1 MRVTVHTTVDRGE
14 GHALVAMLRG
24 EGLEVELVGVVDAA
38 RIGVGETALPL
49 RIEVAAGDEARA
61 RAILAE
67 QPLGPT
73 QPSSLRKKGLIA
85 LGVPVVWPGL
95 GHVYAGR
102 PCTGVTLGLAVVVAM
117 VASGAVGPLRGVY
130 PVLLVIDAFFAFRA
144 VKAFNAKKHQ
154 QPGTQVLVGMGFVA
168 LAFFIVGAQP
178 MLEALRRAAD
188 ERELARVQVTCGA
201 GQLVATNVGDESRDV
216 ELAGVSSVRVML
228 LQEDQAVALETTGAR
243 RAVLAPGSAL
253 TLTIGQG
260 SEKFTLLPLMHDP
273 RSVRVDVIVRRVGTA
288 EPVRGTAYCAP
299 SR

>member
-1 MRVTVHTTVDRGE
+1 
-14 GHALVAMLRG
+14 
-24 EGLEVELVGVVDAA
+24 
-38 RIGVGETALPL
+38 
-49 RIEVAAGDEARA
+49 
-61 RAILAE
+61 
-67 QPLGPT
+67 
-73 QPSSLRKKGLIA
+73 
-85 LGVPVVWPGL
+85 
-95 GHVYAGR
+95 
-102 PCTGVTLGLAVVVAM
+102 
-117 VASGAVGPLRGVY
+117 
-130 PVLLVIDAFFAFRA
+130 VLLVIDAFFAFRA

-188 ERELARVQVTCGA
+188 ERELARMQVTCGA

-273 RSVRVDVIVRRVGTA
+273 RSLRVDVIVRRVGTA

-299 SR
+299 RR